1 MLDTKYSP
9 FFLVANV
16 CVFEEF
22 DVFQRHGGGVRYAA
36 VVACLTEQHIHT
48 YMTIIY
54 VLLLPYVRCV
64 KGVTVCCGGRRSL
77 YHVIPIH
84 KQAHGVGTSRL
95 HTRGF
100 FFSYAAT
107 NDCNTVVAE
116 HSGALPHIYI
126 YIYPLQFSFRLFAA
140 VCLFRGRQYRD
151 IHDEL
156 SVFTRRVA
164 AVPS

>member
-100 FFSYAAT
+100 FFCMQPRT
-107 NDCNTVVAE
+107 TVTLLLRSTVE
-116 HSGALPHIYI
+116 RCLTYI